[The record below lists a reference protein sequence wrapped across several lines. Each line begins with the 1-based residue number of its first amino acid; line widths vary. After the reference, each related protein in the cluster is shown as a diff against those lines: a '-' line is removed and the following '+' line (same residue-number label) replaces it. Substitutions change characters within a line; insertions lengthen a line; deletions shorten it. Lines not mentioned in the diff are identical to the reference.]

1 MKMVILKRRNG
12 YSRMM
17 KETLQESGS
26 TSQSFNLNVSELY
39 FYFFF
44 KIINKKNKKLRP
56 IEKEEKQINIGLN
69 ARQEREGSD
78 LKA

>member
-1 MKMVILKRRNG
+1 MVILTHRNG
-12 YSRMM
+12 YSRMT

-26 TSQSFNLNVSELY
+26 TSQSFNLNVSELH
-39 FYFFF
+39 FYL
-44 KIINKKNKKLRP
+44 KKKNKKLRP

>member
-26 TSQSFNLNVSELY
+26 TSQSFNLNVSELH

>member
-1 MKMVILKRRNG
+1 MKMVILTHRNG
-12 YSRMM
+12 YSRMT

-26 TSQSFNLNVSELY
+26 TSQSFNLNVSELH
-39 FYFFF
+39 FYL
-44 KIINKKNKKLRP
+44 KTKNKKLRP

>member
-39 FYFFF
+39 FYFLK

-78 LKA
+78 VKA